1 MKRTPLAQLNA
12 CLPRPVAILGL
23 CGAFSIFAGA
33 CESGF
38 QRIDRRTT
46 ELLTTSSALLG
57 ADAIVPRT
65 AQPSRV
71 ALDRGDRDLYRQ
83 DVPTVNPS
91 ADELTF
97 TPIDEAD
104 DAEAVM
110 RRLEGY
116 SELSGDAVRL
126 DLRGSLSYA
135 IRHSREYSFAEE
147 EYVLAGLRLLIERHL
162 WGPRFFNDLDAT
174 AVGDAD
180 NGNFDSALRLVNEFR
195 VTQRLPYGGEVS
207 ARALA
212 RATEDLHRRV
222 SGERVQTAD
231 LIFSADIPL
240 LRGAGQVAREDRI
253 QAERNLVYAARAFE
267 RFRREFLFDI
277 AQSFLNLVVQQQAIG
292 NAQSRVQMQE
302 EAEERAQALVTAGRQ
317 PPFGAA
323 QAAQDTLDAR
333 DGLNRQQENFRLAV
347 DRFKVRLGMPQE
359 DSVVIETSMFDIPSP
374 KPDLVAAVRAALTY
388 RLDLQN
394 RRDQLDDARRA
405 VENAR
410 NDLLP
415 DLDLSGSFSVP
426 TEADRDRAGLRF
438 DNDESSFLAS
448 VTFGL
453 PLDREIERLN
463 VRQAQINLERAG
475 RDFDEFRDTV
485 AVDAR
490 ASVRD
495 VDRARFSVELQDQ
508 NRTIAQ
514 RRVDSIEAAPDRAS
528 ALERSAAIDGLNR
541 ARDEY
546 DRAVRD
552 LQVGILLY
560 LLDTGQLRVQA
571 DGSIQLLQGMVATDA
586 AAPVS
591 APDGAGGPAG

>member
-1 MKRTPLAQLNA
+1 MKRTLLAQLNA
-12 CLPRPVAILGL
+12 VLRTPVAILGF
-23 CGAFSIFAGA
+23 CGAVSIVAGG

-46 ELLTTSSALLG
+46 ELLTASSALLG

-65 AQPSRV
+65 NPPSSV
-71 ALDRGDRDLYRQ
+71 AHDRGDHDLYREE
-83 DVPTVNPS
+83 VTTVNPS
-91 ADELTF
+91 ADELTYS
-97 TPIDEAD
+97 PLDESEDAD
-104 DAEAVM
+104 AVIQ
-110 RRLEGY
+110 RLEGY
-116 SELSGDAVRL
+116 SEFSGDAVRL
-126 DLRGSLSYA
+126 DLRGALSYA
-135 IRHSREYSFAEE
+135 IRNSREYRFAEE

-162 WGPRFFNDLDAT
+162 GGPRFFNELQAT

-180 NGNFDSALRLVNEFR
+180 SGNYDSALQLVNEFR

-222 SGERVQTAD
+222 SGEGVQSAE
-231 LIFSADIPL
+231 LIFNADIPL

-253 QAERNLVYAARAFE
+253 QAERNLIYAARDFE
-267 RFRREFLFDI
+267 RFRRTFLFDI
-277 AQSFLNLVVQQQAIG
+277 AQAFLNLVVQQQRIV
-292 NAQSRVQMQE
+292 NAENGVQMLE
-302 EAEERAQALVTAGRQ
+302 EAEERAKALVTAGRE

-323 QAAQDTLDAR
+323 QAAQDTFDAVDR
-333 DGLNRQQENFRLAV
+333 LNSQQESFRLAV
-347 DRFKVRLGMPQE
+347 DRFKVRLGMPE
-359 DSVVIETSMFDIPSP
+359 KDPVLIETSMFDIPSP
-374 KPDLVAAVRAALTY
+374 KSDLEDAVRAALAY

-410 NDLLP
+410 NALLP

-426 TEADRDRAGLRF
+426 TDADRDRAGLDF
-438 DNDESSFLAS
+438 EYEESSFMAS

-463 VRQAQINLERAG
+463 VRRAQISLERAS
-475 RDFDEFRDTV
+475 RDLDRFRDTV

-495 VDRARFSVELQDQ
+495 IDRARFSVELQDQ

-541 ARDEY
+541 ARDDH

-560 LLDTGQLRVQA
+560 LLETGQLRVRA
-571 DGSIQLLQGMVATDA
+571 DGAIQPLQGMIVGDA
-586 AAPVS
+586 ATPNG
-591 APDGAGGPAG
+591 APDAAGGPAG

>member
-1 MKRTPLAQLNA
+1 MKRTPLAQFNA

-23 CGAFSIFAGA
+23 CGAVSIFAGG

-46 ELLTTSSALLG
+46 ELLTTSSAALG

-65 AQPSRV
+65 AQPSSV

-97 TPIDEAD
+97 TPIDELD
-104 DAEAVM
+104 DADAVM
-110 RRLEGY
+110 QRLEGY
-116 SELSGDAVRL
+116 SELSSDAVRL
-126 DLRGSLSYA
+126 DLRGALSYA
-135 IRHSREYSFAEE
+135 IRNSREYRFSEE

-162 WGPRFFNDLDAT
+162 WGPRFFNDLQAT

-180 NGNFDSALRLVNEFR
+180 SGSYDSALRLVNEFG

-222 SGERVQTAD
+222 SGERVQTAE

-253 QAERNLVYAARAFE
+253 QAERNLVYAARDFE

-277 AQSFLNLVVQQQAIG
+277 AREFLNLVVQKQAIG
-292 NAQSRVQMQE
+292 NAQNRVQMQE
-302 EAEERAQALVTAGRQ
+302 EAEERARALVTAGRE

-347 DRFKVRLGMPQE
+347 DRFRVRLGMPQE
-359 DSVVIETSMFDIPSP
+359 DPVRIETSMFDIPSP
-374 KPDLVAAVRAALTY
+374 KPDLVAAVRAALTN

-415 DLDLSGSFSVP
+415 DLDLSGSFSIP
-426 TEADRDRAGLRF
+426 TDTDRDRAGLRF
-438 DNDESSFLAS
+438 DTDESSFIAS

-463 VRQAQINLERAG
+463 VRRAQINLQRAS

-495 VDRARFSVELQDQ
+495 VDRARFSVQLQDQ
-508 NRTIAQ
+508 NRTIAK

-528 ALERSAAIDGLNR
+528 ALERSFAIDGLNR
-541 ARDEY
+541 ARDDY

-571 DGSIQLLQGMVATDA
+571 DGAIQLLQGMVAGDA
-586 AAPVS
+586 ATPND
-591 APDGAGGPAG
+591 APDAVGGPAG

>member
-1 MKRTPLAQLNA
+1 MKQTRLAQLNA
-12 CLPRPVAILGL
+12 CLRTPVAILGL
-23 CGAFSIFAGA
+23 CGAVSIFAGG

-46 ELLTTSSALLG
+46 DLLTTSSALLG
-57 ADAIVPRT
+57 ADAIAPRT
-65 AQPSRV
+65 AQPSSA
-71 ALDRGDRDLYRQ
+71 ALKRGDRDLYRE
-83 DVPTVNPS
+83 DLPTVNPS

-116 SELSGDAVRL
+116 SDLSADADRL
-126 DLRGSLSYA
+126 DLRGALSYA
-135 IRHSREYSFAEE
+135 IRNSREYSFAEE

-162 WGPRFFNDLDAT
+162 WGPRFFNDLEAT

-180 NGNFDSALRLVNEFR
+180 SGSYDSALRLVNEFR
-195 VTQRLPYGGEVS
+195 ATQRLPYGGEVS

-212 RATEDLHRRV
+212 RSTDDLHRRV
-222 SGERVQTAD
+222 AGERVQTAE

-253 QAERNLVYAARAFE
+253 QAERNLIYAARDFE
-267 RFRREFLFDI
+267 RFRRVFLFDI
-277 AQSFLNLVVQQQAIG
+277 AQAFLNLVVQKQRIV
-292 NAQSRVQMQE
+292 NAENGVQMLE
-302 EAEERAQALVTAGRQ
+302 EAEERAQALATAGRE

-323 QAAQDTLDAR
+323 QAAQNTLDAV
-333 DGLNRQQENFRLAV
+333 DGLNSQQESFRLSV
-347 DRFKVRLGMPQE
+347 DRFKVRIGLPQE
-359 DSVVIETSMFDIPSP
+359 NPVSIETSMFDIPSP
-374 KPDLVAAVRAALTY
+374 KPDLTAAVRSALTY

-405 VENAR
+405 VKNAR

-415 DLDLSGSFSVP
+415 DLDLSGSFTVP
-426 TEADRDRAGLRF
+426 TETDRDRAGLRF

-463 VRQAQINLERAG
+463 VRRAQISLERAG
-475 RDFDEFRDTV
+475 RALYKFRDDV

-490 ASVRD
+490 ASVRE

-514 RRVDSIEAAPDRAS
+514 RRVDSIDAAPDRAS
-528 ALERSAAIDGLNR
+528 ALERSAAIAGLNR

-560 LLDTGQLRVQA
+560 LLETGQLRVQA
-571 DGSIQLLQGMVATDA
+571 DGSIQLLQGMA
-586 AAPVS
+586 AGDPANPDN